1 MKRPAR
7 YFLIMALLLLL
18 GGCLGA
24 PKGVSPI
31 TNFDAGR
38 YMGDWFAVMRIEN
51 SFERGLSN
59 VSATYSIRPDGYVG
73 VLNRGFDRAKCRWR
87 SIEGRASFQGAPNI
101 ASLSVSFFWPFAGG
115 YHVIALD
122 HEHYRWAMV
131 AGPTRGYLWILA
143 REARLDQVTIDTL
156 MEKAR
161 ELKFPIEEL
170 VSVDHSAIDC
180 RAESSDGFPPRS

>member
-1 MKRPAR
+1 MSVAAKTMGLR
-7 YFLIMALLLLL
+7 YFAIAVSLLLC
-18 GGCLGA
+18 GCLGA
-24 PKGVSPI
+24 PRGVDPI

-73 VLNRGFDRAKCRWR
+73 VVNRGFDRAKCRWR

-101 ASLSVSFFWPFAGG
+101 ASL
-115 YHVIALD
+115 ALD

-143 REARLDQVTIDTL
+143 REARLDQVRIDTL